1 MPDDPPALPSSEPVE
16 KLASPTEALW
26 NRWYEWVT
34 THLGRDP
41 ERAAAAASAA
51 ADIAAQGS
59 GFNRA
64 ADAAR
69 AAWVGREIQGVKN
82 LHAERRS
89 PHPWLSGLGTLVVAV
104 GVEIWWLGLPACE
117 ASSLRVLTD
126 SLLYA
131 PAVLVVGGI
140 LTAALMRIYN
150 RAGCFPQLALIVLAL
165 ALATGVFLSDSFLMF
180 GATFCNGPTF

>member
-1 MPDDPPALPSSEPVE
+1 MTAKPVDDFRRA
-16 KLASPTEALW
+16 
-26 NRWYEWVT
+26 R
-34 THLGRDP
+34 HLGRDP

-51 ADIAAQGS
+51 ADLAAQGS

-89 PHPWLSGLGTLVVAV
+89 PHPWLSGH
-104 GVEIWWLGLPACE
+104 
-117 ASSLRVLTD
+117 
-126 SLLYA
+126 
-131 PAVLVVGGI
+131 
-140 LTAALMRIYN
+140 
-150 RAGCFPQLALIVLAL
+150 
-165 ALATGVFLSDSFLMF
+165 ALATGVFLLDSVAMF